1 MRIAAFEINA
11 PVPELKEPHALVMLR
26 PWVDVGSV
34 GSLVL
39 NRMER
44 HLGARELGK
53 LARPGTFFDYTRYRP
68 TMTMRDGKRDIT
80 TPNSFIN
87 YAQPDQGQ
95 GFLFFHLL
103 EPHMFG
109 EDYCDAILE
118 LLRTFNVTRYA
129 LIGAM
134 YDAVPHTRPLQIT
147 GAPSEKTKSVKEST
161 YQGPTTITYLV
172 TQRAQDA
179 GIDVTSL
186 IVHLPQYVQL
196 DEDFTGVARVMEVLR
211 DLYGLPSH
219 LIDYKR
225 GNAQYEEINKAVSS
239 KPGLEPVIKQLEAV
253 YDAQLQSETKG
264 SPAGAPLSS
273 EIEEF
278 LQEMDDRFKG
288 SGD

>member
-1 MRIAAFEINA
+1 
-11 PVPELKEPHALVMLR
+11 MLR

-134 YDAVPHTRPLQIT
+134 YDAVPHTASSPDHGRPLRENKERQRKYLS
-147 GAPSEKTKSVKEST
+147 GADHNYLPGHPA
-161 YQGPTTITYLV
+161 GPGCGD
-172 TQRAQDA
+172 RRD
-179 GIDVTSL
+179 
-186 IVHLPQYVQL
+186 QL
-196 DEDFTGVARVMEVLR
+196 DSPPPPIR
-211 DLYGLPSH
+211 
-219 LIDYKR
+219 
-225 GNAQYEEINKAVSS
+225 
-239 KPGLEPVIKQLEAV
+239 PV
-253 YDAQLQSETKG
+253 G
-264 SPAGAPLSS
+264 
-273 EIEEF
+273 
-278 LQEMDDRFKG
+278 
-288 SGD
+288 